1 MFVTVN
7 GKFLMTGGTNAREDS
22 LQPIIHPAARRMAW
36 LVVIVGAVATSTA
49 AIYSRLDLGQGI
61 VLPFTKSALDSGWL
75 FVFGLLWLITGVLAL
90 WWLRPAA
97 VQSDDANRLPQ
108 YDSRLIALEKAIQTI
123 NTRLKAP
130 NSVVGPSDSL
140 HELNLELDNLGT
152 SIQDVHRR
160 LDDLGDVN
168 SRLDDLASQLD
179 AMYITVQDAHKRIDD
194 LAQSH

>member
-1 MFVTVN
+1 MFATVN
-7 GKFLMTGGTNAREDS
+7 GNFLMTGGTNAREDK

-36 LVVIVGAVATSTA
+36 LVVIVGAVATSIA

-90 WWLRPAA
+90 WWLRPAT

-152 SIQDVHRR
+152 SIQEVHRR

-194 LAQSH
+194 LAHSH